1 MERTSNENSF
11 LRQQLAIKQRSM
23 LVDIPESNFFNSFAS
38 PASIDTNI
46 YHRNNSNYLFYY
58 YTFFR
63 TFENF
68 NYEFKL
74 SN

>member
-46 YHRNNSNYLFYY
+46 YHRNNSNYLF
-58 YTFFR
+58 
-63 TFENF
+63 
-68 NYEFKL
+68 
-74 SN
+74 